1 MELTL
6 IWDLLI
12 YADVKGHNNSRFI
25 FLAYYRLFPS
35 DFLSSLYSVA
45 GTLCNI
51 RNELLIIG
59 DLNFKVGRGGGGGG
73 CSGEALLLFV
83 HFRRFSSNQAT
94 ERFHSMKK

>member
-25 FLAYYRLFPS
+25 FLAYYRLSPS

-59 DLNFKVGRGGGGGG
+59 DLNFKVGGRGVEEVGVLVKPY
-73 CSGEALLLFV
+73 CCLFILEG
-83 HFRRFSSNQAT
+83 FLQIKPLIGFIQ
-94 ERFHSMKK
+94 